1 MKSLLNF
8 PHRLRKKFERV
19 ARYLSHVR
27 FAEPILVFESD
38 DWGMERKPAAN
49 LIQKF
54 AEPGEWADE
63 QTESIEDL
71 QSLFETLTKYRDANG
86 RPACFTANFIMA
98 NPDFDRIE
106 KDTFQHY
113 YDVTLDT
120 SLSGA
125 MHKQYL
131 SGIHQKCFSPQYH
144 GRKHFWAETWL
155 KDLRENVRGSRELF
169 DERCHGGLSL
179 LKGEGWRYHS
189 EYVDWRSG
197 NMPEEEKI
205 YDSLKEDL
213 DIFEKLFGYRSL
225 SVIPPHYIFT
235 PEVEKV
241 WRKLGIRYIQGAGY
255 RLIRKTNGSK
265 QTKSHYL
272 GEISPQDLVYS
283 IRTVKFDPRPS
294 RPEHHWQSALEQI
307 ETSFGRGVPAVVDTH
322 RINYTGKF
330 REEGI
335 RQLDALLQACQKY
348 KPLFLNSVELGD
360 AVSKNGQYMDV
371 FDHRVHSLRIVQN
384 FLQPVTRKINP
395 FLN

>member
-1 MKSLLNF
+1 MKSLLNL
-8 PHRLRKKFERV
+8 PYRLRKKIQRET
-19 ARYLSHVR
+19 RYLSHVK
-27 FAEPILVFESD
+27 FQEPILVFESD

-49 LIQKF
+49 VIHKF

-71 QSLFETLTKYRDANG
+71 GCLYETLTKYHDAHG

-98 NPDFDRIE
+98 NPDFNQIE
-106 KDTFQHY
+106 KDSFQHY

-120 SLSGA
+120 SLSDA

-131 SGIHQKCFSPQYH
+131 AGIHQKCFSPQYH
-144 GRKHFWAETWL
+144 GRKHFWADTWL
-155 KDLRENVRGSRELF
+155 KDLRDNVRGARDLF

-179 LKGEGWRYHS
+179 LQGEGWRYHS
-189 EYVDWRSG
+189 EYIDWKSG
-197 NMPEEEKI
+197 NTPAPETIYNSMKI
-205 YDSLKEDL
+205 DL
-213 DIFEKLFGYRSL
+213 DIFEKLFGFRSL

-235 PEVEKV
+235 PDVEKA
-241 WRKLGIRYIQGAGY
+241 WQRLGIRYVQGAGY
-255 RLIRKTNGSK
+255 RLIRKADGSK

-272 GEISPQDLVYS
+272 GEVSPQDLIYL
-283 IRTVKFDPRPS
+283 IRPVKFDPRPS
-294 RPEHHWQSALEQI
+294 RPKHHWQSALQQI
-307 ETSFGRGVPAVVDTH
+307 ENAFEGGVPAIVDTH
-322 RINYTGKF
+322 RINFTGKF

-360 AVSKNGQYMDV
+360 AVSKNGEYADV
-371 FDHRVHSLRIVQN
+371 FDHKNYQLRTIQN

-395 FLN
+395 FIN

>member
-8 PHRLRKKFERV
+8 PHRLKKKIQRDT
-19 ARYLSHVR
+19 RNLSHMK

-49 LIQKF
+49 VIQKF

-63 QTESIEDL
+63 QTESIEDM
-71 QSLFETLTKYRDANG
+71 QCLFETLTKYRDPHG

-106 KDTFQHY
+106 KAAFQHY

-120 SLSGA
+120 SLSDPIRQ
-125 MHKQYL
+125 KYL
-131 SGIHQKCFSPQYH
+131 FGIHQKCFSPQYH
-144 GRKHFWAETWL
+144 GRKHFWTETWL

-179 LKGEGWRYHS
+179 LQGEGWRYHS
-189 EYVDWRSG
+189 EYVDWKSG
-197 NMPEEEKI
+197 KTPTEENI
-205 YDSLKEDL
+205 YDSMKEDL
-213 DIFEKLFGYRSL
+213 DIFERLFGYRSL

-235 PEVEKV
+235 PDVEKV
-241 WRKLGIRYIQGAGY
+241 WKRLGIRYIQGAGY
-255 RLIRKTNGSK
+255 RLIRKSNGST

-272 GEISPQDLVYS
+272 GEASPQDLIYS

-294 RPEHHWQSALEQI
+294 RPNQNWQAAVKLI
-307 ETSFGRGVPAVVDTH
+307 ELCFERGVPAVVDTH
-322 RINYTGKF
+322 RINYTGKY
-330 REEGI
+330 RDEGI
-335 RQLDALLQACQKY
+335 RQLNELLNACQKH

-360 AVSKNGQYMDV
+360 AVSRNGEYTDV
-371 FDHRVHSLRIVQN
+371 FDQKNYSLRTIQN
-384 FLQPVTRKINP
+384 LFQPLTRKINP
-395 FLN
+395 FIN